1 MTTLALTTEET
12 TALRTTQR
20 HRPTRGAS
28 FDARGCPVSTTS
40 KAALEHAERGLWRL
54 LSYVGDPIAD
64 LDAAAAEDPRWP
76 LPHVMKANGLLAT
89 TEHGFSVMARQCL
102 AHARALAEA
111 GPCTERERRH
121 IAATQACADGRWQA
135 ACDLWEQLLIDHPQD
150 LLALLSAHLFDF
162 ARGDARNL
170 MRRVARVLPEWS
182 PSAPLYGFVL
192 GMHAFGLE
200 ENNLYP
206 QALEAGHAALALEQ
220 RDVWA
225 VHAVAHVHEMQ
236 GQWERGAAWL
246 NARSADWAPDNAF
259 AFHNWWHLAVFHLER
274 CDNAAALTLLDS
286 RIAPGSATV
295 LQRIDITALMWRL
308 QLMGVDLGERWGSA
322 ADGWPVQAPDA
333 GYTSFNDMHAVLAQI
348 GAGRVD
354 AAARIVDVVQ
364 QSSVAAGDAGSVE
377 SAVGLPLLRG
387 LVAYGHRRFDTAV
400 EQLSAV
406 RDSCQR
412 LGGSH
417 AQRDVIDQ
425 TLIDAAIRAGRPRLA
440 RHLLN
445 ERLGAKARSPLTEHW
460 ARRIG

>member
-1 MTTLALTTEET
+1 MNTLTLSDETTLTRKVVERRS
-12 TALRTTQR
+12 LRTT
-20 HRPTRGAS
+20 S
-28 FDARGCPVSTTS
+28 FDARGCPVGTTS
-40 KAALEHAERGLWRL
+40 KAALDHAERGLWRL

-64 LDAAAAEDPRWP
+64 LDAAAAEDPRWV
-76 LPHVMKANGLLAT
+76 LPHVMKANGLLAM
-89 TEHGFSVMARQCL
+89 TEHGFAMMARQCL
-102 AHARALAEA
+102 AHARTLADA

-121 IAATQACADGRWQA
+121 IAATQACAEGRWQA
-135 ACDLWEQLLIDHPQD
+135 ACELWEQLLIDHPQD
-150 LLALLSAHLFDF
+150 LVALLAAHLFDF

-206 QALEAGHAALALEQ
+206 QALEAGHAALALER
-220 RDVWA
+220 RDAWA

-246 NARSADWAPDNAF
+246 NSRRTDWAPDNSF

-274 CDNAAALTLLDS
+274 CDTGAALALLDS
-286 RIAPGSATV
+286 QVAPGAATV
-295 LQRIDITALMWRL
+295 LQRIDVTALMWRL
-308 QLMGVDLGERWGSA
+308 HLMGVDLGERWSTS

-333 GYTSFNDMHAVLAQI
+333 GYTGFNDVHAVLAQI

-354 AAARIVDVVQ
+354 AAARVVDLVQ
-364 QSSVAAGDAGSVE
+364 QRSQAPGAAGSVE
-377 SAVGLPLLRG
+377 NAVGLPLLRG
-387 LVAYGHRRFDTAV
+387 LLDYGRGRFDAAV
-400 EQLSAV
+400 EALAAV
-406 RDSCQR
+406 RDHSQR

-425 TLIDAAIRAGRPRLA
+425 TLIDAAVRAGRPRFA

-445 ERLGAKARSPLTEHW
+445 ERLGAKARSPLTEYW